1 MAEVQ
6 NHGFI
11 WESDLLRN
19 IYGMTEAEK
28 SQIGYTEKF
37 DLPARFNHLESANIS
52 VKCIGEKNAI
62 CMGDAVR
69 VFDEVSQLETN
80 DIHLTV
86 IHYKQVGET
95 KEVVSIK
102 ELNLTNSKDL
112 LFGSLTR
119 EQVIELDRLIKA
131 VPQKRAP
138 TEEEKKAIKLKQS
151 TLNKLSGFLQFNP
164 KVNTQQSRL
173 QCSFSC
179 KSFQEF
185 LNKNPG
191 RIVAQSTTNQFRGS
205 AITAVIQAGRR
216 VFH

>member
-1 MAEVQ
+1 MTEVQ
-6 NHGFI
+6 SHGFI

-19 IYGMTEAEK
+19 IYGMTDAEK
-28 SQIGYTEKF
+28 AQISYTEKF
-37 DLPARFNHLESANIS
+37 DLPARFNHLESANVS

-62 CMGDAVR
+62 CMGDALR
-69 VFDEVSQLETN
+69 VFDEVSET
-80 DIHLTV
+80 DALHLTV

-95 KEVVSIK
+95 KEVVGIK
-102 ELNLTNSKDL
+102 ELNLSRSKDL

-119 EQVIELDRLIKA
+119 EQIAELDRLIKA

-138 TEEEKKAIKLKQS
+138 TDQEKAAIKAKQAELNRS
-151 TLNKLSGFLQFNP
+151 TGFLQFNP

-179 KSFQEF
+179 KSFQGF
-185 LNKNPG
+185 VSQNPG

-205 AITAVIQAGRR
+205 SITAVIQAGRR

>member
-1 MAEVQ
+1 MSEVQ
-6 NHGFI
+6 SHGFI

-19 IYGMTEAEK
+19 VYGMTQEEKAET
-28 SQIGYTEKF
+28 SYTEKF
-37 DLPARFNHLESANIS
+37 DLPSRFNHLESANIS

-62 CMGDAVR
+62 CMGDALR
-69 VFDEVSQLETN
+69 VFDEVSET
-80 DIHLTV
+80 DALHLTV

-102 ELNLTNSKDL
+102 ELNLSKSKDL

-119 EQVIELDRLIKA
+119 DQVAELDRLIKA

-138 TEEEKKAIKLKQS
+138 TDDEKKAIKAKQAELNRS
-151 TLNKLSGFLQFNP
+151 TGFLQFNP

-179 KSFQEF
+179 KDFQGF
-185 LNKNPG
+185 LTRNPE
-191 RIVAQSTTNQFRGS
+191 RIVAQSTSNQFRGS